1 MTPYP
6 GVVLTLAVLA
16 CLSHVAGAQTAAPG
30 VGFEDG
36 FFVQTPDG
44 QNRLGLGL
52 AAQADG
58 RFSID
63 DPVPLGSTFT
73 IRKMRPTLTGRVAR
87 YFDFKVMPDFGNGT
101 TIIQDAY
108 LDVNLSPAFR
118 VRAGKDKTPVGY
130 ELLIGDAFLLFPERS
145 LASSLVPNRDVGFQV
160 QGDLHDRRW
169 SYAAGIFNGIPDGAS
184 ATTDVDANRG
194 KDVAMRV
201 VLRPF
206 RDAGRPAGA
215 LRGLGFQVGSSYGGE
230 ESALPSFRTSV
241 GQTWFAYDGAASADG
256 VRRRIT
262 PSVFYYYRGFGG
274 FAEYMRSTQ
283 AIARAGARTSVA
295 NQGWDVTGSLA
306 LTGEAAS
313 DKGIH
318 PAKPFDP
325 PSGNWGAW
333 QLVARYASVAVD
345 RAAFEQGLA
354 GPAASRRARQYT
366 AGINWYPA
374 AVVKYYA
381 NFERTAFPEAAD
393 SRPVENVFIVRA
405 QLAF

>member
-1 MTPYP
+1 MTPHP

-16 CLSHVAGAQTAAPG
+16 CLPQAAWAQTAAPI

-36 FFVQTPDG
+36 FVLQTPDG

-52 AAQADG
+52 AVQADG
-58 RFSID
+58 RLSID
-63 DPVPLGSTFT
+63 APAPLGSTFT

-160 QGDLHDRRW
+160 QGDLDDRRW
-169 SYAAGIFNGIPDGAS
+169 SYAAGIFNGIPDGAT
-184 ATTDVDANRG
+184 ATTDVDADRG

-201 VLRPF
+201 AVRPF
-206 RDAGRPAGA
+206 RDAGGPAGT
-215 LRGLGFQVGSSYGGE
+215 LRGLGFQIGSSYGRE

-241 GQTWFAYDGAASADG
+241 GQNWFFYDPAATADG
-256 VRRRIT
+256 LRRRVT
-262 PSVFYYYRGFGG
+262 PSVFYYYKGFGG

-283 AIARAGARTSVA
+283 VVARAGTRTSVA
-295 NQGWDVTGSLA
+295 NQAWEVTGSLA
-306 LTGEAAS
+306 LTRENAS
-313 DKGIH
+313 DRGIH
-318 PAKPFDP
+318 PHRPLDP

-333 QLVARYASVAVD
+333 QLVARYASLAVD

-354 GPAASRRARQYT
+354 GPAASRRARQCT

-381 NFERTAFPEAAD
+381 NVERTSFPEAAD